1 VKNNLRIVSKIK
13 FVVLIIV
20 LLITTPVSIVAQNNL
35 ENNVKIIL
43 SDPSKGEDYLKGYT
57 QPLATSFGIIM
68 GGALF
73 HRADI
78 RLIPHLDVGLSIYT
92 IKMPDKSKVFNW
104 NGEPVP
110 TFFGTDNPPEEDVRG
125 TDLSKIMIPQVQLNL
140 GLFADFELMIRGNPS
155 YVIDKIGEI
164 TIYGVGVKYGLSD
177 LVTISGFDLALS
189 AQAAYHM
196 LRVSNWLNTG
206 TFSMNVQVSKNLP
219 NLPFGLYTGVGYDAT
234 SMTMSTDE
242 ISGIGDNAV
251 GDVKLNGENGLR
263 VLFGVSLIVYF
274 LTVNLDYN
282 ISEYNSVGGGVK
294 LVF

>member
-1 VKNNLRIVSKIK
+1 LNKKLKLIGFGIVI
-13 FVVLIIV
+13 
-20 LLITTPVSIVAQNNL
+20 LLPVISIAQENYENNL
-35 ENNVKIIL
+35 ENNVRIIL
-43 SDPSKGEDYLKGYT
+43 SDPTKGEAYLKGYT

-78 RLIPHLDVGLSIYT
+78 KLFPHLDVGLSFYS
-92 IKMPDKSKVFNW
+92 IKMPDKSKTFNW
-104 NGEPVP
+104 NGERVP
-110 TFFGTDNPPEEDVRG
+110 TFFGTDDPPAGAVRG
-125 TDLSKIMIPQVQLNL
+125 TILSKIQIPQLQLNL
-140 GLFADFELMIRGNPS
+140 GLFADFELMLRGNPS
-155 YVIDKIGEI
+155 YTITEIGEI

-177 LVTISGFDLALS
+177 LITIAGFDLALS

-206 TFSMNVQVSKNLP
+206 TFSMNVQASKDFPLI
-219 NLPFGLYTGVGYDAT
+219 PFGIYTAVGYDAT

-242 ISGIGDNAV
+242 ILGIGDNAV

-263 VLFGVSLIVYF
+263 LLIGLSINIYL
-274 LTVNLDYN
+274 LTLNLDYN
-282 ISEYNSVGGGVK
+282 ISEYNSIGVGAK

>member
-1 VKNNLRIVSKIK
+1 MNLLPKIN
-13 FVVLIIV
+13 FV
-20 LLITTPVSIVAQNNL
+20 LLLLVVHLTIPVALVAQNNL

-43 SDPSKGEDYLKGYT
+43 SVPGKGEGYLKGYT

-78 RLIPHLDVGLSIYT
+78 KLFPHLDIGLSVSS
-92 IKMPDKSKVFNW
+92 IKMPDKSKVFKW
-104 NGEPVP
+104 NGEYVP
-110 TFFGTDNPPEEDVRG
+110 TFFGTDDPPEGAVRG
-125 TDLSKIMIPQVQLNL
+125 ADLSKLMIPQLQLNL
-140 GLFADFELMIRGNPS
+140 GLFAEFELMIRGNPS
-155 YVIDKIGEI
+155 YVIDEIGEI
-164 TIYGVGVKYGLSD
+164 TIYGAGIKYGLSD
-177 LVTISGFDLALS
+177 LITITGFDLALS

-206 TFSMNVQVSKNLP
+206 TFSMNVQASKNLP
-219 NLPFGLYTGVGYDAT
+219 YLPFGFYTGVGYDAT

-263 VLFGVSLIVYF
+263 VLFGLSINVYF
-274 LTVNLDYN
+274 LTVNIDYN
-282 ISEYNSVGGGVK
+282 ISEYNSVGAGMK